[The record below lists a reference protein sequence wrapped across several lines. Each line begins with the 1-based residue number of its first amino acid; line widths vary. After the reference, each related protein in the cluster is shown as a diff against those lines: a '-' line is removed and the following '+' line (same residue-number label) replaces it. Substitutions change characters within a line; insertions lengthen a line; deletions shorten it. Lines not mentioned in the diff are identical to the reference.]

1 MNMSTATAQIEG
13 KKYPITL
20 EERLA
25 LGENDVR
32 FPGTFEEYLALLEH
46 AEYPIEFCDGEI
58 IIMSIASDE
67 HEQIVANV
75 LAALVNAFKGNS
87 LYKRY
92 GSNRH
97 VFDVVDGKAW
107 SPDASIVKGE
117 PEIYT
122 YKPGKTANLNPWLVV
137 EILSKSTR
145 SKDLGEKQPSYRN
158 ISTLRYMLYIEQS
171 RPLVTLHYRSD
182 EDLRWRSE
190 DFNALDQ
197 NFEIEGN
204 QILLADIYEN
214 ISF

>member
-1 MNMSTATAQIEG
+1 MSTATAQIEE

-32 FPGTFEEYLALLEH
+32 FPGTFEEYLELLEH

-58 IIMSIASDE
+58 IIMSIASDQ
-67 HEQIVANV
+67 HEQLVANI
-75 LAALVNAFKGNS
+75 LGILFLIFSDNP

-97 VFDVVDGKAW
+97 VFDAVDGKAW
-107 SPDASIVKGE
+107 SPDASVVKGE
-117 PEIYT
+117 PEIFT

-158 ISTLRYMLYIEQS
+158 IPTMRYMLYIEQD
-171 RPLVTLHYRSD
+171 RPLVTLHYCD
-182 EDLRWRSE
+182 EADLRWRSE

-197 NFEIEGN
+197 VFQIEGKE
-204 QILLADIYEN
+204 ISLADIYKN

>member
-1 MNMSTATAQIEG
+1 MSTVTAQIEE

-25 LGENDVR
+25 LGEGDLR
-32 FPGTFEEYLALLEH
+32 YPGTFEEYVELLDQ
-46 AEYPIEFCDGEI
+46 AEYPVEYSEGEI
-58 IIMSIASDE
+58 IIMSIASDQ
-67 HEQIVANV
+67 HEQIVANI
-75 LAALVNAFKGNS
+75 LAALVNAFKGNP

-97 VFDVVDGKAW
+97 AFDSVGKKAW

-117 PEIYT
+117 PEIFT

-145 SKDLGEKQPSYRN
+145 SKDLGEKAPSYRS
-158 ISTLRYMLYIEQS
+158 ISSMRYLIFIEQDQ
-171 RPLVTLHYRSD
+171 PLVTLHYRSD

-190 DFNALDQ
+190 EFNALDQ
-197 NFEIEGN
+197 TFEIEG
-204 QILLADIYEN
+204 QAIILADIYEN
-214 ISF
+214 ISFSK